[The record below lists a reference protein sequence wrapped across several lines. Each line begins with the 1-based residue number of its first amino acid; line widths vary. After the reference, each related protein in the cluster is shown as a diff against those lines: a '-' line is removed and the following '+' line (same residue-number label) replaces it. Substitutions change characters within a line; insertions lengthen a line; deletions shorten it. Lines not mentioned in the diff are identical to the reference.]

1 MESSVGGGIVGACGK
16 VTVYAKLTAK
26 SGRHVPVSHEADFES
41 YATNSFKTDAG
52 YLESVESCQ
61 MGMSCALVNITSGD
75 GIS

>member
-1 MESSVGGGIVGACGK
+1 VVVSWVLLGTVR
-16 VTVYAKLTAK
+16 VYAKLGNGR

-41 YATNSFKTDAG
+41 YATSSFKMDAG

-61 MGMSCALVNITSGD
+61 RGMSCALVNITLGD